1 MRLVFWPNVLE
12 LERGMLR
19 IRVFAEVG
27 RCLEGVC
34 IRRSMEIYCGPVPVV
49 TLKQVHSPGIPTR
62 RA

>member
-1 MRLVFWPNVLE
+1 MKSDRFVRLVFWPNVLE

-49 TLKQVHSPGIPTR
+49 TH
-62 RA
+62 